1 MPLRHMLSLHGMVP
15 SDLKGPG
22 DNARVLFSLEICPSA
37 AVAEPIVRASFT
49 KKIVVSVRTAVP
61 HPEHSKH
68 IIKG

>member
-15 SDLKGPG
+15 SELKGPG

-49 KKIVVSVRTAVP
+49 NNVVRCVRHYRTPNTVN
-61 HPEHSKH
+61 
-68 IIKG
+68 IKGVG